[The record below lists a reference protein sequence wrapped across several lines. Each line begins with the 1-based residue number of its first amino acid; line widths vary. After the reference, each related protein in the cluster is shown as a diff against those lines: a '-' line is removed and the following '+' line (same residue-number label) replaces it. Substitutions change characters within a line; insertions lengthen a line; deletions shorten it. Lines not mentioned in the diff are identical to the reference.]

1 MRSEAGLAERGR
13 YCLSETW
20 DVSDVDRDIER
31 WRGVLES
38 AQVNDLRIESQLVRF
53 LLVHV
58 CGRYERVVDELV
70 KERAKKSGDLPL
82 ASYVGEAYK
91 PRREPRWQYLQ
102 NDVLGKF
109 GGRQREWFMN
119 RVDAATKNK
128 YNSLITNRNESAH
141 GRDVS
146 ASISEIAEWH
156 KAAKEILR
164 VFAEALNLPDSHSAQ
179 GRADGG
185 ERPQRGAPP

>member
-1 MRSEAGLAERGR
+1 MSEM
-13 YCLSETW
+13 W

-31 WRGVLES
+31 WRDILAS
-38 AQVNDLRIESQLVRF
+38 AQVDDPLIESQLVRF
-53 LLVHV
+53 LLVHM

-91 PRREPRWQYLQ
+91 PHREPRWQYLQ

-109 GGRQREWFMN
+109 SSRQREWFKN
-119 RVDAATKNK
+119 KVGAATKSN
-128 YNSLITNRNESAH
+128 YDSLITNRNESAH
-141 GRDVS
+141 GKAVS
-146 ASISEIAEWH
+146 ASIGEVAAWH
-156 KAAKEILR
+156 QSAKEILR

-179 GRADGG
+179 GHADGG
-185 ERPQRGAPP
+185 GGRSGGRHHDQ